1 MRSATRNSH
10 VPLTWAC
17 REKDCAGTERL
28 VGGISPRKA
37 LAGGGLR
44 GVTSENSDSRAHED
58 SEQVQE
64 PTAVRSAVPAG
75 LRLVLAAA
83 GTRMRLL
90 VEPIPSPASRGAAE
104 RGLA

>member
-1 MRSATRNSH
+1 MGVQGKGLRRHRA
-10 VPLTWAC
+10 
-17 REKDCAGTERL
+17 
-28 VGGISPRKA
+28 VGRRDFTAESFS
-37 LAGGGLR
+37 GGGLR

-64 PTAVRSAVPAG
+64 PTAVRSAVPAE

-83 GTRMRLL
+83 GTRMRLP